1 MSPRQPEASNTR
13 VEMRAMSQMVAN
25 VASIT
30 KHWTIEGYLEAGAK
44 TPVYYR
50 ISGMAKV
57 TTETKGVKTEE
68 KRKGKETI
76 VAKANEPADEVTVT
90 SSQSHSEGL
99 RH

>member
-1 MSPRQPEASNTR
+1 
-13 VEMRAMSQMVAN
+13 MSQMVAN

-57 TTETKGVKTEE
+57 TTETKGVKTEDFSMVLLLQLT
-68 KRKGKETI
+68 KLPHTPYLKVSTPKAPCNDTTHLKGI
-76 VAKANEPADEVTVT
+76 
-90 SSQSHSEGL
+90 
-99 RH
+99 